1 MNTCKQ
7 AFFWQFCAIFTL
19 FFIWPVKAQAL
30 TQAETTHLLNRTA
43 FGPDTPQLQ
52 LDWAALSREEAIQK
66 LLASSTSA
74 VTVPPPLWLF
84 SFANNTALNK
94 LDIDPELKRKL
105 RNDFNRTRREHRTE
119 AKEWWIEQIDKGE
132 SPLTERL
139 ILFWHNHFSVEI
151 TELPAPQLALTQQLM
166 LRQHVT
172 GNYRELLKAVNRD
185 PAMLIYLN
193 NNINHKK
200 KPNENY
206 ARELLELFTLG
217 EGHYSE
223 ADIKELSRAMTG
235 AGTGPGFHYR
245 FHANKHDK
253 EPKSIFGK
261 TAKFNP
267 NKVIDLILKQP
278 RAAEFLVEKLW
289 AEFVSN
295 PVDEAA
301 VKELAQLFRDA
312 DYEIQPLLSALFNR
326 PEFWADEN
334 RSKLLK
340 SPIELVLAEHYRL
353 GIEIDDYKKL
363 RRQVAGMGQDL
374 LDPPNVAGWPQH
386 QAWINSDSLV
396 KRTRY
401 LLKLRRQYNAA
412 SVAKPTFEDQLK

>member
-1 MNTCKQ
+1 MSTSKIKLL
-7 AFFWQFCAIFTL
+7 WMIFTL
-19 FFIWPVKAQAL
+19 LLIWPFKSQAL

-43 FGPDTPQLQ
+43 FGPNTPQLQ
-52 LDWAALSREEAIQK
+52 FNWRALSREAAIEK
-66 LLASSTSA
+66 LLATSTSSIS
-74 VTVPPPLWLF
+74 VSPPLWLF
-84 SFANNTALNK
+84 NTGNRAALKK
-94 LDIDPELKRKL
+94 LDIEPRLKRKL
-105 RNDFNRTRREHRTE
+105 ENQYDRNRRVQRKE
-119 AKEWWIEQIDKGE
+119 AKDWWLEQIDRGE

-139 ILFWHNHFSVEI
+139 VLFWHNHFSVEI
-151 TELPAPQLALTQQLM
+151 AELPAPQLALMQQLT
-166 LRQHVT
+166 LRKHVM
-172 GNYRELLKAVNRD
+172 GNYRDLLKAVNRD

-193 NNINHKK
+193 NNKNNKV

-223 ADIKELSRAMTG
+223 DDIKELSRAMTG

-245 FHANKHDK
+245 FHAKKHDK
-253 EPKSIFGK
+253 GQKVIFGQR
-261 TAKFNP
+261 AKFNP

-295 PVDEAA
+295 PVGERA
-301 VKELAQLFRDA
+301 VKELATLFREA
-312 DYEIQPLLSALFNR
+312 DYEIRPLLSALFNR

-334 RSKLLK
+334 RSKLVK

-353 GIEIDDYKKL
+353 NIGIEDYKKL

-386 QAWINSDSLV
+386 QAWINSDSLI
-396 KRTRY
+396 KRSRY
-401 LLKLRRQYNAA
+401 LLKLRRQHNAA
-412 SVAKPTFEDQLK
+412 SVTKPSFEDQLK